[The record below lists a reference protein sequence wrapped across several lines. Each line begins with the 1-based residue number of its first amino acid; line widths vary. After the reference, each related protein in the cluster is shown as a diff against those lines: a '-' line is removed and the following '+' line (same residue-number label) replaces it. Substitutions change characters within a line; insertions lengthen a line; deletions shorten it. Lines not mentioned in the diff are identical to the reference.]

1 MKKMNYKIIIP
12 SIFLFLA
19 ISLAGLAYYASTLI
33 TPEEIRRVA
42 VEQLQM
48 AFPKSKIEIGKLNLR
63 FGFSTRLEIETF
75 SIKPLE
81 GEKTL
86 VSVENFFVRIPLW
99 SIITG
104 GGTIEVSLTSP
115 MVHYE
120 DLTGLSNWDKA
131 RDVIPSKKK
140 AAPKASESASNENTN
155 QELKTEDLI
164 IPAFIANSV
173 VDLKVKDL
181 KLSYAL
187 KDSAGDFVISRLIFK
202 NVSLK
207 AASGFEI
214 DSKFNLDLA
223 SGEKVS
229 FSTLVIGEF
238 RLEQLLQ
245 KEDFTI
251 ASMIKI
257 ENLSA
262 PGIVNPI
269 KEIKIDTNLSVSPTG
284 SVKGNLRGGFDRT
297 NFAFSIQSDEKGM
310 ALTDLNLNAQI
321 EDLLGY
327 INMKMPDLNASRS
340 VFSLSGSVNQSPEG
354 RLNQNLNFK
363 LDPALTY
370 SLEGNPLQVS
380 LDGRFVDKN
389 LSTTVNVEAFGGTI
403 LTRLNGELDLNDKNL
418 SIETLKPFAIALSL
432 NNLKMSKDSIQKI
445 LYSPAPPVTAKT
457 SDANSETVGSANKA
471 KDDQKPAAPIF
482 LPRSRIDINVN
493 HVFVDTF
500 DLTGDGVVIVG
511 KDSVVTERFKINYSQ
526 GEGNLT
532 HSTKLVGEKLDNQFE
547 FKMKNLNME
556 GLNAFLPP
564 MVKGI
569 KGIFSGDFK
578 GKVLLDGKLPPSYQ
592 VNVSVNA
599 TKGEIVGLNLSEQI
613 NQFVASVPM
622 LAGKLPE
629 GRAYEFDS
637 NFETLSVRGLF
648 TDKKYDLTSFEFIG
662 LDKKVELKGSGP
674 VFPPPSRETSDLK
687 LTIVDKSGKISKQ
700 LEQAIGTNILP
711 VRMTGP
717 GFELKPDLQYTL
729 GRVAKSAFETKAK
742 TKVESEAKKQI
753 ETLKDKGRE
762 ELNRFLKR
770 K

>member
-1 MKKMNYKIIIP
+1 MKKINYKIIIP

-19 ISLAGLAYYASTLI
+19 LCLAGLAYYASTLI

-48 AFPKSKIEIGKLNLR
+48 SFPKSKIEIGKLNLR

-81 GEKTL
+81 GDKTL
-86 VSVENFFVRIPLW
+86 LSVENFFVRIPLW

-115 MVHYE
+115 VVHYE
-120 DLTGLSNWDKA
+120 DLTGVSNWDKA
-131 RDVIPSKKK
+131 RDILPSKKT
-140 AAPKASESASNENTN
+140 AEPKAPVPTQAETPN
-155 QELKTEDLI
+155 QDLKAQDLV

-187 KDSAGDFVISRLIFK
+187 KDSAGDFVISTLIFK
-202 NVSLK
+202 NVSLN

-214 DSKFNLDLA
+214 DSNFKLDLA
-223 SGEKVS
+223 SGETVS
-229 FSTLVIGEF
+229 FSTLIIGEF
-238 RLEQLLQ
+238 RLEQLLN
-245 KEDFTI
+245 KENFDIT
-251 ASMIKI
+251 SMVKI

-269 KEIKIDTNLSVSPTG
+269 KEIKIDTNLSVSPVG
-284 SVKGNLRGGFDRT
+284 SLKGNIKGAFDRN
-297 NFAFSIQSDEKGM
+297 NFAFSLKSDDKGL
-310 ALTDLNLNAQI
+310 ALTDLTLNAQI
-321 EDLLGY
+321 EDFLNYL
-327 INMKMPDLNASRS
+327 NLKMPELNASRS
-340 VFSLSGSVNQSPEG
+340 VLNLSGFVNQNSDG
-354 RLNQNLNFK
+354 RISQTLNLK
-363 LDPALTY
+363 LDPAITY
-370 SLEGNPLQVS
+370 SLQGNPLLVTM
-380 LDGRFVDKN
+380 DGSFVDKN
-389 LSTTVNVEAFGGTI
+389 LTTTVNTEAFGGAI
-403 LTRLNGELDLNDKNL
+403 LTKLSGELDLNDKTL
-418 SIETLKPFAIALSL
+418 SLETLKPFAIALSL
-432 NNLKMSKDSIQKI
+432 NNLKMSKEGIQKI
-445 LYSPAPPVTAKT
+445 LYSPALVAAKAPGTTT
-457 SDANSETVGSANKA
+457 SEDSASPKET
-471 KDDQKPAAPIF
+471 QKAAPPLF
-482 LPRSRIDINVN
+482 LPRSRIEIVLN
-493 HVFVDTF
+493 HVFVDAF
-500 DLTGDGVVIVG
+500 DLTGEGLVIIG

-532 HSTKLVGEKLDNQFE
+532 QSTKLNGEKLDNQFE

-578 GKVLLDGKLPPSYQ
+578 GKVGLDGNKPPTYQ
-592 VNVSVNA
+592 VNVAVNA

-613 NQFVASVPM
+613 NQFVASVPL

-629 GRAYEFDS
+629 GHAYEFDS
-637 NFETLSVRGLF
+637 NFETLSVNGLF
-648 TDKKYDLTSFEFIG
+648 TDKKYDLSSFEFIG
-662 LDKKVELKGSGP
+662 IDKKVELKGSGP
-674 VFPPPSRETSDLK
+674 VFPPPSKEISDLK

-700 LEQAIGTNILP
+700 MEQAIGTNILP

-729 GRVAKSAFETKAK
+729 GRVAKSAFENKAK
-742 TKVESEAKKQI
+742 TKVETEAKKQI
-753 ETLKDKGRE
+753 DNIKEKGME